1 MTPTSSSLEEALFAL
16 LQALDPLAVPYCVIG
31 ALAVGMWGRPRA
43 TTDLDILIAVAEQ
56 DRPRLLTTLEQQG
69 FLYDRPWAEANPM
82 IRQTPL
88 RFRRGGIPADL
99 LLPRNAHDDS
109 VLQRR
114 RQQPLGTRSLSV
126 IAPEDL
132 ILYKLRAGRPR
143 DFEDALSVLQ
153 HQRDQ
158 LDGKYL
164 ETWARRIGV
173 VDELSYCRSM
183 LRGGES

>member
-1 MTPTSSSLEEALFAL
+1 MTPTSSSLEEALFTL
-16 LQALDPLAVPYCVIG
+16 LQALEPLAVPYCVIG
-31 ALAVGMWGRPRA
+31 ALAVGVWGRPRA

-69 FLYDRPWAEANPM
+69 FLYDLEWAEANPL
-82 IRQTPL
+82 IRETHL
-88 RFRRGGIPADL
+88 RFRRGGIPTDL

-114 RQQPLGTRSLSV
+114 RRQPFGTMTLSV

-132 ILYKLRAGRPR
+132 ILHKLRAGRPR
-143 DFEDALSVLQ
+143 DFEDTLSVLQ
-153 HQRDQ
+153 HQRGQ
-158 LDGKYL
+158 LDEEYL

-173 VDELSYCRSM
+173 VDELSYCRSL
-183 LRGGES
+183 LRGGDS